1 MIHLRDYQA
10 AVDDGINRAW
20 ADGAKNVCAVIP
32 TGGGKTVNMSYKFKQ
47 HIDNRWGMTAGIAHR
62 QELVSQMS
70 LNLARSGVRHRL
82 MASDDT
88 VRNCVRIHND
98 EVGRSFYDSNAL
110 CVIAG
115 VDTLVRRKEAWFGQ
129 VTLWQTD
136 ETHHLLENN
145 KWGTTVDLFP
155 NARGI
160 GWTAT
165 PRRADGKGL
174 GRWADGV
181 MDAMVEGPTMRE
193 LIARGFL
200 TGYRLIAR
208 PSDLKVE
215 DITVT
220 ASGDY
225 SPKALSDAAKESH
238 IVGDIVAQYLKH
250 ARGKL
255 GLTFCVDVEEA
266 TKTAAAF
273 RAAGVAAEVVTGETP
288 DTLRFAIMRRFSRR
302 EIMQIVSVDIL
313 GEGVDVPA
321 VEVVS
326 LGRPTQSLSVYL
338 QQIGRAL
345 RLMLDGVPA
354 HISAPDAWAALSDGE
369 RLRWIAAS
377 GKPVALILDHVS
389 NWERHGAPDG
399 PRPWTL
405 DARERGVRGTP
416 GPNSLRVCTACSLTF
431 ERYLVRCKW
440 CGEPIPPP
448 AGRGAPEFV
457 DGDLVELDP
466 AILRALQGEINRQ
479 NAPMGAPPGM
489 SGTAVAKLH
498 HNHVVRQQS
507 HARLVTQIQLWAGGQ
522 RDRGLLD
529 REIHR
534 LFWLTFNTDVMT
546 AQTLPAAD
554 SDELTATIAG
564 ANAKLG
570 LVSAGV
576 H

>member
-10 AVDDGINRAW
+10 AVDASIDDAWRA
-20 ADGAKNVCAVIP
+20 GAKNVCAVIP
-32 TGGGKTVNMSYKFKQ
+32 TGGGKTVNMSHKFKQ
-47 HIDNRWGMTAGIAHR
+47 HIDARWGMTVGIAHR

-82 MASDDT
+82 MASTDV

-98 EVGRSFYDSNAL
+98 EVGRSFYDTNAL
-110 CVIAG
+110 CVVAG
-115 VDTLVRRKEAWFGQ
+115 VDTLVRRSEAWFGQ

-145 KWGTTVDLFP
+145 KWGKAIDLFP

-174 GRWADGV
+174 GRHADGV

-208 PSDLKVE
+208 PSDFKVE
-215 DITVT
+215 DIAVT

-238 IVGDIVAQYLKH
+238 IVGDIVAQYQKH
-250 ARGKL
+250 AAGKL
-255 GLTFCVDVEEA
+255 GLTFCVNVEEA
-266 TKTAAAF
+266 GKTAQAF
-273 RAAGVAAEVVTGETP
+273 RAADIPAEVVTGETP

-345 RLMLDGVPA
+345 RLMLDGLPA
-354 HISAPDAWAALSDGE
+354 SVSAPDAWAALSDVD
-369 RLRWIAAS
+369 RLQWIAS
-377 GKPVALILDHVS
+377 SKKPVALILDHVS

-405 DARERGVRGTP
+405 DARERGVRGSP
-416 GPNSLRVCTACSLTF
+416 GPNSLRFCTACSLTF
-431 ERYLVRCKW
+431 ERYLVKCKW

-448 AGRGAPEFV
+448 TGRGAPEQV

-479 NAPMGAPPGM
+479 NSPMGSPPGM
-489 SGTAVAKLH
+489 SGPAVAKLH

-507 HARLVTQIQLWAGGQ
+507 HARLKSAIELWAGGQ
-522 RDRGLLD
+522 RDRGLSD
-529 REIHR
+529 REIYR

-546 AQTLPAAD
+546 AQTLSAVD

-564 ANAKLG
+564 ANAK
-570 LVSAGV
+570 AGWV
-576 H
+576 AAPN